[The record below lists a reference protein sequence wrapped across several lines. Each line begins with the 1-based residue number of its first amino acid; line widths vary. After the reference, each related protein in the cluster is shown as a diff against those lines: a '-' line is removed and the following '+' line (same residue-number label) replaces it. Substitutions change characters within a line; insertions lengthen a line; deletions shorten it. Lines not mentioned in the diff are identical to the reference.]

1 MSFLSQKECLL
12 TCGLQSP
19 ICMKGEKH
27 TPQPAW
33 LLGGFLCKLFEVR
46 LNEGIGSFMA
56 THRSS
61 AQLAKM
67 GLCLLKQSQLGGR
80 EEITLF
86 FRLTKKNEQMIEP
99 KHGNYC
105 FLVSHPFTRGPSRED
120 SYKEPLG
127 PILQFQILQND
138 TVCSPNSSNQRV

>member
-1 MSFLSQKECLL
+1 
-12 TCGLQSP
+12 
-19 ICMKGEKH
+19 MKGEKH

-56 THRSS
+56 AHRSS

-67 GLCLLKQSQLGGR
+67 GLCLLIRSQLGGR
-80 EEITLF
+80 EEITPF
-86 FRLTKKNEQMIEP
+86 FGLTKKNEQMIEP

-105 FLVSHPFTRGPSRED
+105 FLGVTSFHKGP
-120 SYKEPLG
+120 
-127 PILQFQILQND
+127 
-138 TVCSPNSSNQRV
+138 